1 MTNEIEYDDFSKI
14 DLRIGEILEAINVEG
29 ADKLLKLKVNLGDL
43 GDKEIFAG
51 IKKSYKPEDLIGMK
65 TIVVAN
71 LKPKTMKF
79 GTSSAM
85 VLAVSSDG
93 EIIVIEADSKIKN
106 GSKVK

>member
-1 MTNEIEYDDFSKI
+1 MSQT
-14 DLRIGEILEAINVEG
+14 DLQA
-29 ADKLLKLKVNLGDL
+29 
-43 GDKEIFAG
+43 
-51 IKKSYKPEDLIGMK
+51 SYKPENLIGMK

-85 VLAVSSDG
+85 VLAASSDG